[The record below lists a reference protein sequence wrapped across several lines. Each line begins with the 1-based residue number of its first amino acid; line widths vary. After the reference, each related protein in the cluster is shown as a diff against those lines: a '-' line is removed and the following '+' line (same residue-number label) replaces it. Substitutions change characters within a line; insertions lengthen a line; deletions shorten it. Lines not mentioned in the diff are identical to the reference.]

1 MPNNI
6 QLVNDDCHI
15 VSINLDELIHGR
27 NKVDCSPAESSLED
41 SEESPDSKHYISV
54 KVKQENNQGFNNK
67 KKMNKIQQANAV
79 PAIEKKKLKLRKKIS
94 NRRITMTKDQTI
106 PLRN

>member
-1 MPNNI
+1 MANNI

-41 SEESPDSKHYISV
+41 SEESP
-54 KVKQENNQGFNNK
+54 
-67 KKMNKIQQANAV
+67 ANDHH
-79 PAIEKKKLKLRKKIS
+79 S
-94 NRRITMTKDQTI
+94 DD
-106 PLRN
+106 